1 MNFIGIDPGLNGAI
15 ARIDYTWTIRN
26 EDPTV
31 SVVPMPT
38 KEVDGKRKYVMYEII
53 RELSYGGMGFV
64 VLEKQQ
70 AMPGQGTVSMFRTGE
85 GFGILQ
91 GILSA
96 KSYED
101 ESQQL
106 DYVIVPPQKWQ
117 KDVCPGAAGESK
129 RRAIKMATTLFPSV
143 SLLATPRSKKPHDG
157 MADALCMAEY
167 ARRIYKFHKATSGHG
182 E

>member
-1 MNFIGIDPGLNGAI
+1 MNFIGIDPGLNGGI
-15 ARIDYTWTIRN
+15 ARIDYTWTIRD
-26 EDPTV
+26 EDPTI

-38 KEVDGKRKYVMYEII
+38 KEVDGKRKYVIDEII
-53 RELSYGGMGFV
+53 RELSCGSMGFV

-91 GILSA
+91 GILGA
-96 KSYED
+96 KHYED
-101 ESQQL
+101 ESEQL

-117 KDVCPGAAGESK
+117 KDVCPGESGK
-129 RRAIKMATTLFPSV
+129 TKERSIKMAGKLFPKI

-157 MADALCMAEY
+157 MADALCIAEY
-167 ARRIYKFHKATSGHG
+167 ARRVYKFHKATKEAS
-182 E
+182 